1 MASVADILSELSDH
15 GFTDTSTARK
25 LSVIND
31 TIQDICSREPW
42 PFLEKSITLTFD
54 GTNTTPSNFPSDF
67 RASLKLVDTNT
78 GRVLEWNRLDDF
90 DEAIAT
96 ATAQLTQGAPYAYY
110 FVGSTLYVWPVPPAT
125 ATVRMRYLSVPV
137 DVTDTTDDATLAT
150 IFPRRHQRVITL
162 GALWKLYDMEDDPDI
177 AVRFQSNF
185 EARMQTMRQD
195 LWRHQYD
202 KADSVHISDADMLD
216 DAWQDW

>member
-1 MASVADILSELSDH
+1 MATVADILSELSDH

-25 LSVIND
+25 LAVIND

-42 PFLEKSITLTFD
+42 PFLEKSINLNFD
-54 GTNTTPSNFPSDF
+54 GSSNIPSNFPSDF
-67 RASLKLVDTNT
+67 RAALKLVDTVT
-78 GRVLEWNRLDDF
+78 GRVLEWSRLDDF

-96 ATAQLTQGAPYAYY
+96 AAAQLTQGAPYSYY
-110 FVGSTLYVWPVPPAT
+110 FVGDKLYVWPTPPVAT
-125 ATVRMRYLSVPV
+125 GLVRMRYLLVPA
-137 DVTDTTDDATLAT
+137 DVTDTTDDTALSA

-185 EARMQTMRQD
+185 EARLQTMRQD
-195 LWRHQYD
+195 LWRKQYD
-202 KADSVHISDADMLD
+202 KSDTVHVIDTDI
-216 DAWQDW
+216 DAWQNW